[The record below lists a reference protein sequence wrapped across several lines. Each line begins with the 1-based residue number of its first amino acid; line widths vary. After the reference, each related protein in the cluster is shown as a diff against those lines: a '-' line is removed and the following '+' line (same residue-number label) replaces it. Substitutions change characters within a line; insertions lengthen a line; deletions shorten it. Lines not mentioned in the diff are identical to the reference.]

1 MVEVDERIDFLAGVA
16 QSSDEIIMPWTVL
29 ALHILD
35 YFCSYLQYVGP
46 GC

>member
-1 MVEVDERIDFLAGVA
+1 MVEVDERIDFLAVA

-35 YFCSYLQYVGP
+35 YFCGYLQCVGP